1 MTDLTAGRVLVR
13 ETSEEELL
21 AAIFPLLPTGEATL
35 VGPGDD
41 SAVVSAPDGRFVV
54 STDVLVERRHFRPEW
69 STGYDVGWRAA
80 MQNLADIAAMGARPT
95 SLVVA
100 LVIPGRLPV
109 EWVTGLARG
118 LAAACAPSGAAV
130 VGGDLSSGDDVVV
143 AVTVHGD
150 LGGRAPVLRSGAR
163 VSDVV
168 AHAGRRGWS
177 AAGLALLEH
186 ELGHLDSGLVDAFL
200 RPEPPLGAGPLA
212 ADAGATAMLDLSDGL
227 LRDAGRIARA
237 SGCASTSTQRPSP
250 PTSTGWP
257 QPPWLSRQRPGTRG
271 DEPTAVDALVRDW
284 TLTGGEDHGLLA
296 TFPAGTALPSPS
308 GRWDG
313 CCPRT
318 RTARTVGDGRRVSAA
333 CARRGMGPLPPL
345 TGCGAW
351 RATAWVE
358 GPPGA
363 TSRESGSV
371 LRNARDQTV
380 RR

>member
-1 MTDLTAGRVLVR
+1 MTERGDDRVLVR

-95 SLVVA
+95 SLVVS
-100 LVIPGRLPV
+100 LVIPGHLPV

-130 VGGDLSSGDDVVV
+130 VGGDLSGGDDVVV

-150 LGGRAPVLRSGAR
+150 LGGRAPVLRSGAQ

-177 AAGLALLEH
+177 AAGLALLDH
-186 ELGHLDSGLVDAFL
+186 DLGDLDQELVAGYL
-200 RPEPPLGAGPLA
+200 RPEPPLAAGTAA

-237 SGCASTSTQRPSP
+237 SGVGIDLDLGAFEGDLDRLRAAATAVRAASGGRPA
-250 PTSTGWP
+250 GEWP
-257 QPPWLSRQRPGTRG
+257 GAGASEAQAG
-271 DEPTAVDALVRDW
+271 DEAGLARDW
-284 TLTGGEDHGLLA
+284 VLTGGEDHGLLA
-296 TFPAGTALPSPS
+296 TFPAGTTLPEPFRAV
-308 GRWDG
+308 GRVVARPERVDG
-313 CCPRT
+313 P
-318 RTARTVGDGRRVSAA
+318 
-333 CARRGMGPLPPL
+333 
-345 TGCGAW
+345 
-351 RATAWVE
+351 E
-358 GPPGA
+358 G
-363 TSRESGSV
+363 
-371 LRNARDQTV
+371 NARAAVTV
-380 RR
+380 DGAAPHAHGVGWDHFRG